1 MITSSVRNRLINL
14 IAFLILA
21 LGSPGIIAKTLKI
34 ATVSPEFLDWMQHF
48 KSAALQIEQAS
59 ERRVKVRIY
68 PGGVMGDDET
78 VLRKMRI
85 GQLQGG
91 VIAAGSLTRFFPDLQ
106 VYNLPLTF
114 KSYDEVD
121 YIRERMDSRIV
132 QGLLNNGIHSFHLT
146 ETGFAY
152 LMSKNPVRSVR
163 DIKKLKAWIPEG
175 DPIAAE
181 LIKTFGISPIPL
193 TIPDV
198 LPALQTGII
207 DAVAVPPVVALALQ
221 WHNYIEYVLDLPL
234 IYVYSMLALDSK
246 SLRGLSSEDL
256 DLVTSGLDEVFK
268 RVDTNNR
275 MDNKK
280 ALEALVSQGIKI
292 TKPRREDLPEWE
304 SVAERSIDDLVKS
317 GEISAGIVSTFKD
330 HLSEYRLVNTDTKN
344 VPD

>member
-1 MITSSVRNRLINL
+1 
-14 IAFLILA
+14 
-21 LGSPGIIAKTLKI
+21 
-34 ATVSPEFLDWMQHF
+34 
-48 KSAALQIEQAS
+48 
-59 ERRVKVRIY
+59 
-68 PGGVMGDDET
+68 
-78 VLRKMRI
+78 
-85 GQLQGG
+85 
-91 VIAAGSLTRFFPDLQ
+91 
-106 VYNLPLTF
+106 
-114 KSYDEVD
+114 
-121 YIRERMDSRIV
+121 
-132 QGLLNNGIHSFHLT
+132 
-146 ETGFAY
+146 
-152 LMSKNPVRSVR
+152 MSKRPVRSVR

-256 DLVTSGLDEVFK
+256 DLVTSRLDEVFK
-268 RVDTNNR
+268 KVDTDNR
-275 MDNKK
+275 LDNKK

-304 SVAERSIDDLVKS
+304 SVAERSIDDLVQS

-330 HLSEYRLVNTDTKN
+330 HLSEYRLVNTGTKD

>member
-1 MITSSVRNRLINL
+1 MITSSARNRLINL
-14 IAFLILA
+14 LAFLILA
-21 LGSPGIIAKTLKI
+21 LGSSGIIAKTLKI

-48 KSAALQIEQAS
+48 KSAAQQIEKAS

-114 KSYDEVD
+114 KSYDEID

-152 LMSKNPVRSVR
+152 LMLKSPVRSVQ

-234 IYVYSMLALDSK
+234 IYVYSMLALDNE

-256 DLVTSGLDEVFK
+256 DLVTSRLDEVFK
-268 RVDTNNR
+268 KVDMNNR
-275 MDNKK
+275 LDNKK

-330 HLSEYRLVNTDTKN
+330 HLSEYRLINTDTKD
-344 VPD
+344 VSD

>member
-1 MITSSVRNRLINL
+1 
-14 IAFLILA
+14 
-21 LGSPGIIAKTLKI
+21 
-34 ATVSPEFLDWMQHF
+34 
-48 KSAALQIEQAS
+48 
-59 ERRVKVRIY
+59 
-68 PGGVMGDDET
+68 MGDDET

-114 KSYDEVD
+114 KSYDEID

-152 LMSKNPVRSVR
+152 LMSKSPVRSVQ

-234 IYVYSMLALDSK
+234 IYVYSMLALDNE

-256 DLVTSGLDEVFK
+256 DLVTSQLDEVFK
-268 RVDTNNR
+268 KVDMNNR
-275 MDNKK
+275 LDNKK
-280 ALEALVSQGIKI
+280 ALEALVSQGVKI
-292 TKPRREDLPEWE
+292 IKPRREDLPEWE

-317 GEISAGIVSTFKD
+317 GEISAGIVSTFED
-330 HLSEYRLVNTDTKN
+330 YLSEYSVINTETKD
-344 VPD
+344 VPY